1 MRNIF
6 RKGLTLLMVLCLL
19 VPLFGL
25 TALAADS
32 EEELPIDYRFE
43 SVSESSIGSGT
54 KGLTKD
60 TFSALQWDMK
70 MIGMEE
76 GWRYGLTGKGVTV
89 GIVDSGLSNATMDID
104 RGRILEGVNL
114 SPIKINIGS
123 PVMDTV
129 GHGTFIAGII
139 GATKDN
145 NIGIAGMAPGV
156 TFAPIKCFSSL
167 FSTPDAEINGIYA
180 AVDDYH
186 CKVINLSS
194 GMTDHNKKLQA
205 AVDYAV
211 SQGVI
216 VISTV
221 GNEGDATLNYPG
233 AYVNVIAV
241 GSVNKNM
248 QVSDFS
254 NKNDSVFVVAP
265 GEDVYSLGTMPFSVS
280 KSSGT
285 SFSAPFVSG
294 LAALLCEKY
303 PQMNQSDFM
312 EILSMS
318 SEDLGD
324 PGRDTASGYG
334 LVRVPEAIRAAAEYF
349 GDEAPVPQ
357 DPAPDPGS
365 SWTDIF
371 NFDWLR
377 DLFRSIIARF
387 VKGWAQNL
395 TF

>member
-1 MRNIF
+1 MKNTL
-6 RKGLTLLMVLCLL
+6 RKGLILLMVLCML

-25 TALAADS
+25 TALAADA
-32 EEELPIDYRFE
+32 EEDLPIDYRFE
-43 SVSESSIGSGT
+43 SVSESSIGSGMR
-54 KGLTKD
+54 GLTKD

-114 SPIKINIGS
+114 SPVNLNIGS

-145 NIGIAGMAPGV
+145 GVGIAGMAPGV

-180 AVDDYH
+180 AVDDYR

-194 GMTDHNKKLQA
+194 GTTDHNKKLQA

-211 SQGVI
+211 SQGII

-221 GNEGDATLNYPG
+221 GNEGDETLNYPG
-233 AYVNVIAV
+233 AYANVIAV

-254 NKNDSVFVVAP
+254 NKNNSVFVVAP
-265 GEDVYSLGTMPFSVS
+265 GEDVYSLGTMPFTVS

-294 LAALLCEKY
+294 LAAMLCEKY

-312 EILSMS
+312 EILKMS

-324 PGRDTASGYG
+324 PGWDTSSGYG
-334 LVRVPEAIRAAAEYF
+334 LIQVPKAIRAAAEYF
-349 GDEAPVPQ
+349 GDEVPVPQ

-365 SWTDIF
+365 SWTDLF

-377 DLFRSIIARF
+377 DLFQRIIGNIM
-387 VKGWAQNL
+387 KGWAQNL

>member
-1 MRNIF
+1 MKNTL
-6 RKGLTLLMVLCLL
+6 RKGLILLMVLCML

-25 TALAADS
+25 TALAADA
-32 EEELPIDYRFE
+32 EEDLPIDYRFQ
-43 SVSESSIGSGT
+43 SVNESSIGSGMQ
-54 KGLTKD
+54 GLTRD

-104 RGRILEGVNL
+104 SDRILEGVNL

-145 NIGIAGMAPGV
+145 NIGIAGMASGV

-180 AVDDYH
+180 AVDDYR

-194 GMTDHNKKLQA
+194 GTTDHNKKLQA

-211 SQGVI
+211 SQGII

-233 AYVNVIAV
+233 AYANVIAV
-241 GSVNKNM
+241 GSVNKDM

-265 GEDVYSLGTMPFSVS
+265 GEDVYSLGTMPFTVS

-312 EILSMS
+312 EILKMS

-324 PGRDTASGYG
+324 PGWDTASGYG
-334 LVRVPEAIRAAAEYF
+334 LIRVPEAIRSAAEYF
-349 GDEAPVPQ
+349 GDEVPVPQ

-377 DLFRSIIARF
+377 DLFRSIISRF